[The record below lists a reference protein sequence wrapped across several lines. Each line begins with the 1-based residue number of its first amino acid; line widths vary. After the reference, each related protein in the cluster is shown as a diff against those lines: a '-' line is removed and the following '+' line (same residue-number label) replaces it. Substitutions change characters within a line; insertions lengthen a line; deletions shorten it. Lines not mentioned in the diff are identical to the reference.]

1 MMTFDK
7 IATAFLQENG
17 FEVLRCASDEEAI
30 EKAEE
35 LKNGSINYPVHYSG
49 SNTSGEKAYEEF
61 YTETES
67 VDLNRLKALGIV
79 TGKEIPDKERVKVL
93 FDELNNVFK
102 KEETTKKEVIAI
114 MKAYLPNFEHIET
127 GKSLDSKM

>member
-17 FEVLRCASDEEAI
+17 FEVLECTSDEETI
-30 EKAEE
+30 DKAED
-35 LKNGSINYPVHYSG
+35 LKKGSIKYPVHYSG

-61 YTETES
+61 YTDTEI

-93 FDELNNVFK
+93 FDELNNAFE
-102 KEETTKKEVIAI
+102 KEETTKEEVIAI